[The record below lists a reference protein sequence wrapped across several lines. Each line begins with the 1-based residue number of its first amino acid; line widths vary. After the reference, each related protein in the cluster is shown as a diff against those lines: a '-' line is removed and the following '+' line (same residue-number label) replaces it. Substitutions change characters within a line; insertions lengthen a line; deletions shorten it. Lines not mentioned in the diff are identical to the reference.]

1 MLATLCS
8 TRPGLEHVPLSLGQH
23 FLSGRGVVHASLCS
37 MQCQPGDRVS
47 LPTRPKGC
55 PNHMGLTHWRAGQL
69 ASGAGCCVARCSFAP
84 SDLGLIICQ
93 MVGTVT
99 SSSGEGEGWASLG
112 SREEV
117 DPLLSTGGQA
127 PWGGARLGVWRPHHV
142 AATSLPKPG
151 PCAWV
156 HSAPCWQAL
165 SEAPRG
171 QPEPHN
177 LSL

>member
-23 FLSGRGVVHASLCS
+23 FLSRRGVVHASLCS

-112 SREEV
+112 SWEEV

-127 PWGGARLGVWRPHHV
+127 PWGGARLGGRLEASPCGCHLPPQAWAVCLGSQRPLLAGSLRSSPW
-142 AATSLPKPG
+142 AA
-151 PCAWV
+151 
-156 HSAPCWQAL
+156 
-165 SEAPRG
+165 
-171 QPEPHN
+171 
-177 LSL
+177 

>member
-1 MLATLCS
+1 MLVTLCS
-8 TRPGLEHVPLSLGQH
+8 TRLGLEHVPLPPGQQ
-23 FLSGRGVVHASLCS
+23 FLSRRGVVHASLCS
-37 MQCQPGDRVS
+37 TQCQPGYRVG
-47 LPTRPKGC
+47 LPTRHKGC
-55 PNHMGLTHWRAGQL
+55 PNHMGLTHWRAGQP
-69 ASGAGCCVARCSFAP
+69 ASGAGCCIACCSFAP

-93 MVGTVT
+93 RVGTVI

-117 DPLLSTGGQA
+117 HPLLSTGGQA
-127 PWGGARLGVWRPHHV
+127 PWGGARLGVWRPLHV

-165 SEAPRG
+165 PEAPRG
-171 QPEPHN
+171 QPEPHI